1 MAFNIFKS
9 KKEHKPKKKT
19 DEKIEAKVEVGEAA
33 AVSGQTKSLNGA
45 GIIILHP
52 SNLEKF
58 SKYVFKV
65 SKKAT
70 KPEVKKTIQAKYGV
84 KAISI
89 RMTNIPAKKRTV
101 GRHQGVKSG
110 FRKAIVTLTKGETI
124 SIK

>member
-1 MAFNIFKS
+1 M
-9 KKEHKPKKKT
+9 
-19 DEKIEAKVEVGEAA
+19 
-33 AVSGQTKSLNGA
+33 NGA

-52 SNLEKF
+52 YVSEKASNLEKF